1 MAETCIVQ
9 HVTALPVLDL
19 FLKHGTEKPY
29 LNILLGGSVVKVMLG
44 LQSLPPP
51 PMLNTNT
58 CALIH
63 CFHMV
68 LRFPS
73 LSSQFVYLPRGSI
86 KVLNLYF
93 SILFQIGD
101 ILIQSLGLKDA
112 ENQPDF
118 K

>member
-1 MAETCIVQ
+1 
-9 HVTALPVLDL
+9 
-19 FLKHGTEKPY
+19 
-29 LNILLGGSVVKVMLG
+29 
-44 LQSLPPP
+44 
-51 PMLNTNT
+51 
-58 CALIH
+58 
-63 CFHMV
+63 MV